1 MLKLLDNNELKNIS
15 IFIIWLINISGFFG
29 ILSDEKDFFLSSSPY
44 VLTLTLLLLIV
55 NNNSDKKFL
64 IKLSLIFLFF
74 LKKCTNNHRIAS
86 NSQKMTP
93 SNAWKIQKVDYLA
106 TKVYMISKSLEIM
119 CPPLIS
125 KFAIMILI
133 TVLKKKTEMT
143 HKPPRI

>member
-64 IKLSLIFLFF
+64 IKLSLIFLLGLIVEIIGVNYSFF
-74 LKKCTNNHRIAS
+74 LVSINT
-86 NSQKMTP
+86 
-93 SNAWKIQKVDYLA
+93 
-106 TKVYMISKSLEIM
+106 EI
-119 CPPLIS
+119 
-125 KFAIMILI
+125 IL
-133 TVLKKKTEMT
+133 V
-143 HKPPRI
+143 